1 MKSSIKNYC
10 DRRIAE
16 FDQISEDRKAELKK
30 LVAYLRY
37 KENDPV
43 QLIFVGHQNARRSLF
58 AQVWCKVA
66 ANYFQKKNVET
77 YSMGEEE
84 TEIASNIVYT
94 FMSLGFDL
102 FVEGDDLNS
111 RHFFVF
117 DTRLN
122 ACICFSK
129 TQYHR
134 SVPHENF
141 GTIFISSDTE
151 NTFGN
156 KDGNELLL
164 MLPFDD
170 PQKSD
175 GTSEAQQEYRKCSNQ
190 IAREMLYVFSE
201 V

>member
-16 FDQISEDRKAELKK
+16 FDQISEDRKAELRK
-30 LVAYLRY
+30 LSAYLRY
-37 KENDPV
+37 KEDDPV

-66 ANYFQKKNVET
+66 ANYFQKNNVET
-77 YSMGEEE
+77 FSTGDEE

-102 FVEGDDLNS
+102 FVEADDSNS

-129 TQYHR
+129 THDHR

-141 GTIFISSDTE
+141 GTIFIHSE
-151 NTFGN
+151 AVKNYGN
-156 KDGNELLL
+156 REGNELHLI
-164 MLPFDD
+164 LPFTD